1 MSIIFHC
8 NHCGK
13 KIETVDSSGGKWGKC
28 PACHNK
34 VYVPDLN
41 IGEEDEL
48 KLAPLDV
55 EEERHKKELMAETFK
70 IEQAILAERE
80 EADGKEKRNT
90 EKPRPAEISEKD
102 LTDRIIS
109 YLRLMADGQIG
120 DAERILKGLKNYSRG
135 AVVIL
140 DRIAMS
146 DIPEPELSDIPGQVL
161 SGFIRNLRKQ
171 ISW

>member
-13 KIETVDSSGGKWGKC
+13 KIETADSSGGKWGKC

-34 VYVPDLN
+34 VYVPDL
-41 IGEEDEL
+41 GASEEDEL
-48 KLAPLDV
+48 KLAPLDL
-55 EEERHKKELMAETFK
+55 EEEKHKKELMAETFQ

-80 EADGKEKRNT
+80 VADGKKNSNT
-90 EKPRPAEISEKD
+90 EKPKPAEISEKD
-102 LTDRIIS
+102 LTRRVIN
-109 YLRLMADGQIG
+109 YLRMMADGEIG
-120 DAERILKGLKNYSRG
+120 DADKIARVLRNYSKG

-161 SGFIRNLRKQ
+161 SGFIRNLRRQ
-171 ISW
+171 IS